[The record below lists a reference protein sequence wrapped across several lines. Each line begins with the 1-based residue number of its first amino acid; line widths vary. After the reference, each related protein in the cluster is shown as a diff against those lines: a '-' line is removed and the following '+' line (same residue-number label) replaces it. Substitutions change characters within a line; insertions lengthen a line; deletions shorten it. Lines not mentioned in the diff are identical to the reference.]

1 MKISR
6 CFSRLIRDIQPS
18 EAERLVAKQRL
29 SAVRKRLA
37 ENFNLRRPLVT
48 GSYARGTF
56 IRGGS
61 DVDLFAVISKKDF
74 SRAGALFKSGTVL
87 ATVRHDLL
95 ERYRATEVTTDVNSA
110 LLPFAR
116 GMHIDV
122 VPAVFKQFLENIRP
136 KSPVYLIP
144 KGGGKWME
152 SCPDAHNR

>member
-1 MKISR
+1 
-6 CFSRLIRDIQPS
+6 
-18 EAERLVAKQRL
+18 
-29 SAVRKRLA
+29 
-37 ENFNLRRPLVT
+37 
-48 GSYARGTF
+48 
-56 IRGGS
+56 
-61 DVDLFAVISKKDF
+61 
-74 SRAGALFKSGTVL
+74 KSGTVL

-152 SCPDAHNR
+152 SCPDAHNRFVREANRRSTGKLRRVAQILKFWCRQRTQRVPISSFHIEV